1 VACAANGSIQ
11 RTNCPSRQRIDGGS
25 IFDYDPL
32 TLDFPS
38 LALKCLPPPPTL
50 HQTDP
55 FPSSS
60 SWSILAPDEQQYQ
73 ALRAHFS
80 EEFHRWR
87 ISCTMATTAPNDDLS
102 YPPPPFAGNEEPAEV
117 ARRAEED
124 SREAETQ
131 ISEHL
136 HNVFTRWMAL
146 PPQSRTE
153 LWTLALAR
161 DIGCKS
167 EEIGKLKK
175 ERDISQQEAS
185 HLKIQV
191 DELSRLQH
199 PREFRLSRP
208 DTVPFDSQMMKVLG
222 ANYTTNKTMVGWN
235 AMDRSVHV
243 DAVVDR
249 AIGRWKNVVKEARS
263 GRPGSEGKLSGQ
275 LTLSGEPLSAHSPI
289 QQKPGSAD
297 QNANRGS
304 VQMANGPDTAGT
316 DPDADADADADMED
330 DSFVEM
336 SDAPLAS
343 GQRGPEAA
351 MAQAANFTLANGYGG
366 STPHQQQQGANGR
379 RGPVMEGMEN
389 QTCVGGYVRIGA

>member
-1 VACAANGSIQ
+1 
-11 RTNCPSRQRIDGGS
+11 
-25 IFDYDPL
+25 
-32 TLDFPS
+32 
-38 LALKCLPPPPTL
+38 
-50 HQTDP
+50 
-55 FPSSS
+55 
-60 SWSILAPDEQQYQ
+60 
-73 ALRAHFS
+73 
-80 EEFHRWR
+80 
-87 ISCTMATTAPNDDLS
+87 MATTAPNDDLS
-102 YPPPPFAGNEEPAEV
+102 YPPPPFAPHDEPAEV

-161 DIGCKS
+161 DIGSKS
-167 EEIGKLKK
+167 EDIGKLKK
-175 ERDISQQEAS
+175 ERDISQQEVS

-208 DTVPFDSQMMKVLG
+208 ETVPFDSQMIRIMGEKCLTDK
-222 ANYTTNKTMVGWN
+222 AMVGWN
-235 AMDRSVHV
+235 VMDRNIHI
-243 DAVVDR
+243 DAVVER

-275 LTLSGEPLSAHSPI
+275 LTLSGEPLSTHSPV
-289 QQKPGSAD
+289 QQKPGSVD
-297 QNANRGS
+297 HNSSRSNPNRGS

-316 DPDADADADADMED
+316 DPDADADADADMEED

-343 GQRGPEAA
+343 GQRGSEAA

-379 RGPVMEGMEN
+379 RGPVLDGMEN